1 MSLKVS
7 YYENLILS
15 TNRGYNKG
23 IASNAK
29 PLYLL
34 AIFKGIEEGI
44 LLGNKIIFDEIIS
57 TLYIEACQ
65 LFEPW
70 RIPAKFYK
78 PYFHL
83 NSEPYYYIK
92 WKNGVKIVNALQT
105 PSAKFLRENVEY
117 ACLDDELWELLQ
129 DQDTRNELREAII
142 QHFIKP
148 IKRQ

>member
-1 MSLKVS
+1 MSLRTS
-7 YYENLILS
+7 YYVNLILS

-34 AIFKGIEEGI
+34 AIFKGIEEGF
-44 LLGNKIIFDEIIS
+44 LLGNKIVFDENIS
-57 TLYIEACQ
+57 NLYMEVCN
-65 LFEPW
+65 FYEPW

-83 NSEPYYYIK
+83 ESEPYYYIK
-92 WKNGVKIVNALQT
+92 WRNGVRIANALRT

-117 ACLDDELWELLQ
+117 ACLDDDLWELLQ
-129 DQDTRNELREAII
+129 EPETRNELRDAII

-148 IKRQ
+148 RT